1 MNEYALLIS
10 GTFKEIRLYPEKPED
25 IPHKGVSWHDVVRE
39 YGEPFT
45 GLVNG
50 VWTIRTVD
58 PATLPPR
65 VPESITRRQC
75 ALQLLAKN
83 DITAQ
88 EALNMTKTAEV
99 PFPIAFMFDTQVAQ
113 GNWTADD
120 RVRAEIDFAATH
132 YYRNNSLLD
141 LMGLTPAEIDDFFI
155 AAAQL

>member
-1 MNEYALLIS
+1 MRYAVIN
-10 GTFKEIRLYPEKPED
+10 
-25 IPHKGVSWHDVVRE
+25 
-39 YGEPFT
+39 
-45 GLVNG
+45 NG
-50 VWTIRTVD
+50 VVENIIAWDGSSSYTPTNGRTLVASD
-58 PATLPPR
+58 TASIGWEYNSSTGVFSAPLPAPQIPV

-155 AAAQL
+155 DAAQR